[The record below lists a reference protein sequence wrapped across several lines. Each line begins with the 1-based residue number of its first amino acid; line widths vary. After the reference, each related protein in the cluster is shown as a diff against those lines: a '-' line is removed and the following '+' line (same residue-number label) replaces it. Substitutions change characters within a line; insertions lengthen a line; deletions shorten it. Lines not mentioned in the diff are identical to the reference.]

1 MSAEPLLADAP
12 WLISGGTARVLQLLN
27 VGGEE
32 ARVVGGAVRNA
43 LLGLVPGD
51 IDIATTALPDEVIR
65 RAKAAG
71 IKSVPTGIDHGTVTL
86 VIDGI
91 PYEVTTLREDTET
104 FGRKAKVAFGRDWVK
119 DAERRDFTMNGLS
132 ADAEGVV
139 YDHVGG
145 IADAAARRVR
155 FIGDPDQ
162 RIAEDYLRIL
172 RFFRIHAAFGAGDPD
187 REGYL
192 ACIRGRA
199 GLASLSAERL
209 RMEMLKLLV
218 AGGASAAALAMAE
231 GGLLQ
236 ALIGG
241 VAYTGPLTV
250 MIAIERELGVPAST
264 TRRLAA
270 LTVAVTEDAKRV
282 AVRLRLSNAET
293 KALDSMGH
301 RWWRFATKDEAHA
314 RRLLYR
320 LGAERYHD
328 RVLLAWARA
337 GDDAGSSRWRALAE
351 LPQRWTAPKFP
362 LRAADFIARGMAEG
376 PALGHV
382 LTLAED
388 AWLAAD
394 FPLDEAALASIA
406 DQAAARV
413 SRDERT

>member
-1 MSAEPLLADAP
+1 MSEACVLADAP
-12 WLISGGTARVLQLLN
+12 WLKSGPAARVLALLN
-27 VGGEE
+27 GDGEE

-43 LLGLVPGD
+43 LLNIPAGD
-51 IDIATTALPDEVIR
+51 IDVATTALPDEVVR

-71 IKSVPTGIDHGTVTL
+71 IKSVPTGIEHGTVTL
-86 VIDGI
+86 VVDAH
-91 PYEVTTLREDTET
+91 PFEVTTLREDTET
-104 FGRKAKVAFGRDWVK
+104 FGRKAKVAFGRDWVR
-119 DAERRDFTMNGLS
+119 DAERRDFTINGLS
-132 ADAEGVV
+132 VDAEGRVH
-139 YDHVGG
+139 DHVGG
-145 IADAAARRVR
+145 LADIAARRVR
-155 FIGDPDQ
+155 FIGDADQ

-172 RFFRIHAAFGAGDPD
+172 RFFRIHAAFGAGEPD
-187 REGYL
+187 RDGYL

-199 GLASLSAERL
+199 GLASLSAERV

-218 AGGASAAALAMAE
+218 AGGVSAAVLAMAE

-236 ALIGG
+236 ALTGG
-241 VAYTGPLTV
+241 VVYTGPLATMV
-250 MIAIERELGVPAST
+250 AIERALGLPASS

-282 AVRLRLSNAET
+282 ATRLRLSNAEA

-301 RWWRFATKDEAHA
+301 RWWRFATKDEANA

-320 LGAERYHD
+320 LGAEPYHD
-328 RVLLAWARA
+328 RVLLGWARA
-337 GDDAGSSRWRALAE
+337 ASDVHSSRWRELAE

-394 FPLDEAALASIA
+394 FPLEEAALASIA

-413 SRDERT
+413 SRERKT